1 MGKHKVEIE
10 LTWDANWA
18 DIFLSLECNQLED
31 GKRKY
36 VSHLQGG
43 LGALLGTGEASPK
56 SARKKMINFFAN
68 LFGEKISM
76 ELEEG
81 RHILEFKQKNIWASG
96 AVLGALYLYLGQF
109 GFFPAWEQVYQPY
122 DLIATLE
129 IDVNQDTA
137 IVLNLDQDG
146 ELTWRTNNWE
156 RGEVLGKMLVK
167 KRTKE
172 KWVQGV
178 FLQTA
183 MLLLTFLA
191 VVIIIKQVL
200 GNVAGGMGLILTG
213 VIGADTFYKIFTDMP
228 RLKRKMEMYEILED
242 DVIS

>member
-1 MGKHKVEIE
+1 MGKHTVEIE

-18 DIFLSLECNQLED
+18 DVRLSLECNQLED
-31 GKRKY
+31 GERKY
-36 VSHLQGG
+36 VSHLHGG
-43 LGALLGTGEASPK
+43 FGELQETGKANPAAERKGLAKLLGGK
-56 SARKKMINFFAN
+56 
-68 LFGEKISM
+68 KISM

-81 RHILEFKQKNIWASG
+81 RHTLEFKQHNIWASG
-96 AVLGALYLYLGQF
+96 AVFGAFYLYLGQF
-109 GFFPAWEQVYQPY
+109 GFFPAWEHIYQPY

-129 IDVNQDTA
+129 IDVNQDTV

-191 VVIIIKQVL
+191 GVIIIKQVL

-213 VIGADTFYKIFTDMP
+213 VIGADTFYEIGTDMP
-228 RLKRKMEMYEILED
+228 RLKRKMKMYEILED